1 MTKMIIYDNGETVSI
16 YEEIIENVKE
26 ALKIVDWKKVKESD
40 KLNEVILGYLRVNGN
55 STIQAL
61 VAMMSFL
68 LDMPQNKIENWIE
81 NNRFI
86 KCYTYY
92 TDEYFESIGMSL
104 DIINYLNYM
113 DVIVFD
119 SVLTAQ
125 AIKIGANI
133 RENIIEETSNSKKIY
148 KL

>member
-1 MTKMIIYDNGETVSI
+1 M
-16 YEEIIENVKE
+16 
-26 ALKIVDWKKVKESD
+26 
-40 KLNEVILGYLRVNGN
+40 
-55 STIQAL
+55 QAL

-68 LDMPQNKIENWIE
+68 LDMPQNKIE

-125 AIKIGANI
+125 TIKIGANM
-133 RENIIEETSNSKKIY
+133 RENIIEETSNSKRIY

>member
-1 MTKMIIYDNGETVSI
+1 MIIYDNGETVSI

-40 KLNEVILGYLRVNGN
+40 ELNEVILGYLRVNGN

-61 VAMMSFL
+61 VEAMSFL
-68 LDMPQNKIENWIE
+68 LDIPQNKIENWIE

-113 DVIVFD
+113 DVIVSD

-125 AIKIGANI
+125 TIMIGANM
-133 RENIIEETSNSKKIY
+133 RENIIEETSNSKRIY

>member
-1 MTKMIIYDNGETVSI
+1 M
-16 YEEIIENVKE
+16 
-26 ALKIVDWKKVKESD
+26 
-40 KLNEVILGYLRVNGN
+40 
-55 STIQAL
+55 QAL
-61 VAMMSFL
+61 VAAMSFL
-68 LDMPQNKIENWIE
+68 LDIPQNKIENWIE

-113 DVIVFD
+113 DVIVSD
-119 SVLTAQ
+119 SVLTAKT
-125 AIKIGANI
+125 IMIGANM
-133 RENIIEETSNSKKIY
+133 RENIIEETSNSKRIY

>member
-40 KLNEVILGYLRVNGN
+40 ELNEVILGYLRVNGN

-61 VAMMSFL
+61 VEAMSFL
-68 LDMPQNKIENWIE
+68 LDIPQNKIENWIE

-113 DVIVFD
+113 DVIVSD

-125 AIKIGANI
+125 TIMIGANM
-133 RENIIEETSNSKKIY
+133 RENIIEETSNSKRIY

>member
-40 KLNEVILGYLRVNGN
+40 ELNEVILGYLRVNGN

-61 VAMMSFL
+61 MAVMSFL
-68 LDMPQNKIENWIE
+68 LDIPQNKIENWIE

-113 DVIVFD
+113 DVIVSD
-119 SVLTAQ
+119 SVLTAKT
-125 AIKIGANI
+125 IMIGANM
-133 RENIIEETSNSKKIY
+133 RENIIEEVKNSKKIY

>member
-1 MTKMIIYDNGETVSI
+1 MIIYDNGETVSI

-26 ALKIVDWKKVKESD
+26 ALKIVDWKKVKERD

-68 LDMPQNKIENWIE
+68 LDIPQNKIENWIE

-104 DIINYLNYM
+104 DIIITWM
-113 DVIVFD
+113 
-119 SVLTAQ
+119 
-125 AIKIGANI
+125 
-133 RENIIEETSNSKKIY
+133 
-148 KL
+148 